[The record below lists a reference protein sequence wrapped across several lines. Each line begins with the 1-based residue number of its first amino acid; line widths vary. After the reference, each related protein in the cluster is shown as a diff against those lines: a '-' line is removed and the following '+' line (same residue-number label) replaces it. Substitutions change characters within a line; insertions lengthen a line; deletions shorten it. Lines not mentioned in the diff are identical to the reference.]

1 MDRSVKKRL
10 VTLDGR
16 TGEGGGQVVRVA
28 VALAAL
34 TGTPLRIDN
43 VRGNRE
49 GHRGGGLKAQH
60 VSCIRCLAEATNAE
74 VSGCT
79 VGSKS
84 FQFKANLSPIEV
96 VNRNIKVRADSAAS
110 VLLVFQATLPFLL
123 FAGDEKGSPISL
135 TIQGGTNVSF
145 SLSFEYLDQVLLPS
159 LERFG
164 IKVQRKLEFRG
175 WSHGAREIGSIKLN
189 ITPLRPGQFIRA
201 PVWPAEPGSVS
212 KIDVSLVVPKDL
224 QNLLEKSL
232 LFELDLVF
240 PDVKINFVV
249 VDDSRHKARIYT
261 LLVAHTTTGL
271 RFGRDWLYD
280 RKIKDKTTDQ
290 LSTEISQRVV
300 DELDAEIRKGGLVDE
315 YLQDQLI
322 VFQALAEGKSSI
334 AGTAEALASDRERMD
349 RTDKPFGHGSL
360 HTTTARWVASQLLP
374 QVNWKDGGRTCEGAG
389 WKTVDEEVE
398 AAVEATIET
407 LQSLSTTDGTA

>member
-1 MDRSVKKRL
+1 MDKSDKKKL

-49 GHRGGGLKAQH
+49 GPRGGGLKAQH
-60 VSCIRCLAEATNAE
+60 VSCIKTLADATDAE
-74 VSGCT
+74 VTGCS

-84 FQFKANLSPIEV
+84 FQFRAKLSPTEI

-123 FAGDEKGSPISL
+123 FAGDESGSPISL

-164 IKVQRKLEFRG
+164 IKVERKLEYRG
-175 WSHGAREIGSIKLN
+175 WSHGTREIGSIKFKV
-189 ITPLRPGQFIRA
+189 TPLGPGQTLKA
-201 PVWPAEPGSVS
+201 PAWPTEPGNVT
-212 KIDVSLVVPKDL
+212 KIDISLVVPRDVQAALK
-224 QNLLEKSL
+224 KSL

-240 PDVKINFVV
+240 PGVEIDFIVI
-249 VDDSRHKARIYT
+249 DDSRHKSRLYT
-261 LLVAHTTTGL
+261 LLVAHTTPGL

-280 RKIKDKTTDQ
+280 KKTKDKSPDQ
-290 LSTEISQRVV
+290 LSTEISQKVV
-300 DELDAEIRKGGLVDE
+300 DDLDVEIRKGGLVDE
-315 YLQDQLI
+315 HLQDQLI
-322 VFQALAEGKSSI
+322 VFQALAEGMSNI
-334 AGTAEALASDRERMD
+334 AGSAEALASDRDRVD
-349 RTDKPFGHGSL
+349 RTDMPFGDGSL
-360 HTTTARWVASQLLP
+360 HTTTARWVVSQLLP
-374 QVNWKDGGRTCEGAG
+374 HVKWVDGGRLCEGAG
-389 WKTVDEEVE
+389 WKTIDADVE
-398 AAVEATIET
+398 STAEGV
-407 LQSLSTTDGTA
+407 QSLSINASTA

>member
-1 MDRSVKKRL
+1 M
-10 VTLDGR
+10 TLDGR

-60 VSCIRCLAEATNAE
+60 VSCIRTLADATDAE
-74 VSGCT
+74 VTGCQI
-79 VGSKS
+79 GSKT
-84 FQFKANLSPIEV
+84 FQFKAKRPPSEI

-123 FAGDEKGSPISL
+123 FAGDQEGSPIAL

-145 SLSFEYLDQVLLPS
+145 SPSFEYLDQVLLPS
-159 LERFG
+159 LGRLG
-164 IKVQRKLEFRG
+164 VKVERKLEYRG
-175 WSHGAREIGSIKLN
+175 WSHGSREIGSIKFS
-189 ITPLRPGQFIRA
+189 ITPLLPGQTLKA
-201 PVWPAEPGSVS
+201 PTWPSEPGTIT
-212 KIDVSLVVPKDL
+212 KIDVSLVVPKNL
-224 QNLLEKSL
+224 QQLLQKSL

-240 PDVKINFVV
+240 PGVEVNFVV
-249 VDDSRHKARIYT
+249 IDDSRHKARMYT
-261 LLVAHTTTGL
+261 LLVAHTANGL

-280 RKIKDKTTDQ
+280 WKSKDKTSDQ
-290 LSTEISQRVV
+290 LSTEISQRVA

-334 AGTAEALASDRERMD
+334 SGTLEARTSDREHVD
-349 RTDKPFGHGSL
+349 RTDKPFGDRSL
-360 HTTTARWVASQLLP
+360 HTTTARWVASELLP
-374 QVNWKDGGRTCEGAG
+374 QVKWIDGGRICEGAG
-389 WKTVDEEVE
+389 WRTTEP
-398 AAVEATIET
+398 AET
-407 LQSLSTTDGTA
+407 L